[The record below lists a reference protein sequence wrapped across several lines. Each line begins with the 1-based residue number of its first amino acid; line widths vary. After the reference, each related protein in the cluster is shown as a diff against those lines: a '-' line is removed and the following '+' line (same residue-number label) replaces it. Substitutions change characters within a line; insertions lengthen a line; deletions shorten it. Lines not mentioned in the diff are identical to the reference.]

1 MISRAEFIRRITA
14 LALGAFAMPNAPAAR
29 ATPPNIVFILADDIG
44 YGDLGCYGATKVKTP
59 NLDRIAREGVK
70 CTDAHSPAA
79 VCTPTRYG
87 FITGQYAWRN
97 PKGDHI
103 LSGVAPLA
111 VPTNMPTVASV
122 LKDAGY
128 ATGIVGKWHLGFGTE
143 EKPVDY
149 NNEITPGPL
158 DLGFDYAFVI
168 PATGDRVPCV
178 YVENRRVVGLDPND
192 PIRVGYGAKVG
203 DDPTGLDHPELLK
216 IKADKSHSQTI
227 VNGVSRI
234 GYMSGGH
241 AARWVDENIADTITA
256 KAVSFI
262 ERSKEKPFFLFF
274 STHDIH
280 EPMVPHPRFRGTSE
294 CGWRGDVIHQ
304 LDWSVGQVLDAL
316 DKNGLAENTLIIFS
330 SDNGGAIKDTYDD
343 GTNALHTLQPPNGT
357 LRGQKGD
364 LYEGGHR
371 VPFIAR
377 WPGHI
382 PAGSN
387 SSATF
392 ALVDMMATYSAVVE
406 KPLPPNAGPD
416 SFNVLPA
423 LVGNAKPEALR
434 DHLVMQSNLSHT
446 LAIRKGPWKAI
457 LYRPP
462 KTPDKPSFLLF
473 NLDEDPSESIDLSKQ
488 NPEKL
493 NNLNALLE
501 SIKAQGH
508 SRPGYRD
515 FT

>member
-1 MISRAEFIRRITA
+1 MHSISRRSF
-14 LALGAFAMPNAPAAR
+14 LGGAIAAAAATNIAGGQAP
-29 ATPPNIVFILADDIG
+29 TPPNIVFILADDIG
-44 YGDLGCYGATKVKTP
+44 SGDLGCYGAAKVKTP
-59 NLDRIAREGVK
+59 NLDRIAHEGVK

-97 PKGDHI
+97 PMGDHI

-111 VPTNMPTVASV
+111 VPTKMPTIASV
-122 LKDAGY
+122 LKNAGY

-143 EKPVDY
+143 TDPVDY
-149 NNEITPGPL
+149 NKEVAPGPL
-158 DLGFDYAFVI
+158 DIGFDYAFVI

-178 YVENRRVVGLDPND
+178 YVENRRVAGLDPTD
-192 PIRVGYGAKVG
+192 PIRVSYGEKIG
-203 DDPTGLDHPELLK
+203 NDPTGLDHPELLK

-234 GYMSGGH
+234 GYMSGGNG
-241 AARWVDENIADTITA
+241 ARWVDEDMADTITG

-262 ERSKEKPFFLFF
+262 ERNKAKSFFLYFA
-274 STHDIH
+274 THDIH

-304 LDWSVGQVLDAL
+304 LDWSVGQILDTL
-316 DKNGLAENTLIIFS
+316 DRLGLAENTLVVFS

-343 GTNALHTLQPPNGT
+343 GTNALHALQPPNGA
-357 LRGQKGD
+357 LRGQKGE

-371 VPFIAR
+371 VPFLAR

-382 PAGSN
+382 KPEST

-392 ALVDMMATYSAVVE
+392 ALVDMIATFSAVAGRT
-406 KPLPPNAGPD
+406 LPRNAGPD

-423 LVGNAKPEALR
+423 LLDDPAANAVR
-434 DHLVMQSNLSHT
+434 DHLVMQSNASHT
-446 LAIRKGPWKAI
+446 LAIRKGPWKLI
-457 LYRPP
+457 VHRPP
-462 KTPDKPSFLLF
+462 KAPDKPSFVLF
-473 NLDEDPSESIDLSKQ
+473 NLDDDPSESNDLAKI
-488 NPEKL
+488 NPEKVSEL
-493 NNLNALLE
+493 NTLLE
-501 SIKAQGH
+501 SIKANGH
-508 SRPGYRD
+508 SRPSYSG
-515 FT
+515 

>member
-1 MISRAEFIRRITA
+1 MQRATSMA
-14 LALGAFAMPNAPAAR
+14 LAAAAMHRASAAN

-70 CTDAHSPAA
+70 CADAHSPAA

-97 PKGDHI
+97 PKGDRI

-128 ATGIVGKWHLGFGTE
+128 ATGIVGKWHLGFGTDE
-143 EKPVDY
+143 TPVDY
-149 NNEITPGPL
+149 NKDIAPGPL

-192 PIRVGYGAKVG
+192 PIQVSYGAKVG
-203 DDPTGLDHPELLK
+203 DDPTGLEHPELLK

-234 GYMSGGH
+234 GYMSGGN
-241 AARWVDENIADTITA
+241 AARWVDEDMADTITA
-256 KAVSFI
+256 KAISFI

-280 EPMVPHPRFRGTSE
+280 EPMVPNSRFRGTSE

-316 DKNGLAENTLIIFS
+316 DKNGLAENTLVIFS

-343 GTNALHTLQPPNGT
+343 GTNGLHALQPPNGA

-371 VPFIAR
+371 VPFVAR
-377 WPGHI
+377 WPGRI
-382 PAGSN
+382 APNST

-392 ALVDMMATYSAVVE
+392 ALVDMMATFSAAAE
-406 KPLPPNAGPD
+406 KSLAANAGPD

-423 LVGNAKPEALR
+423 LVGDAKAEALR
-434 DHLVMQSNLSHT
+434 NHLVMQSNLSHT
-446 LAIRKGPWKAI
+446 LAIRKGPWKLI
-457 LYRPP
+457 VHRPP
-462 KTPDKPSFLLF
+462 KSPDSPSFLLF
-473 NLDEDPSESIDLSKQ
+473 NLDEDPAESKDLSRKS
-488 NPEKL
+488 PEKL
-493 NNLNALLE
+493 KELNALLE
-501 SIKAQGH
+501 SIIARGH
-508 SRPGYRD
+508 SRPGYGEVS
-515 FT
+515 

>member
-1 MISRAEFIRRITA
+1 MTLAAALMRKATA
-14 LALGAFAMPNAPAAR
+14 TGAA
-29 ATPPNIVFILADDIG
+29 PPNIVFILADDIG

-87 FITGQYAWRN
+87 FITGQYAWRS

-122 LKDAGY
+122 MKDSGY
-128 ATGIVGKWHLGFGTE
+128 TTGIVGKWHLGFGTE
-143 EKPVDY
+143 ENPVDY
-149 NNEITPGPL
+149 NKEIAPGPL

-178 YVENRRVVGLDPND
+178 YVENRRVIGFDPND
-192 PIRVGYGAKVG
+192 PIRVSYGAKVG
-203 DDPTGLDHPELLK
+203 DDPTGLEHPELLK

-234 GYMSGGH
+234 GYMSGGN
-241 AARWVDENIADTITA
+241 AARWVDEDIADTITA

-262 ERSKEKPFFLFF
+262 DRSKDKPFFLFF

-280 EPMVPHPRFRGTSE
+280 EPMVPHPRFRGMSE

-304 LDWSVGQVLDAL
+304 LDWSVGLVLDAL
-316 DKNGLAENTLIIFS
+316 DRNGLAENTLIVFS

-343 GTNALHTLQPPNGT
+343 GTNALHALQPPNGV

-371 VPFIAR
+371 VPFVAR
-377 WPGHI
+377 WPGRI
-382 PAGSN
+382 APN
-387 SSATF
+387 SISSTTF
-392 ALVDMMATYSAVVE
+392 ALVDMVATFSAAAE
-406 KPLPPNAGPD
+406 KPLAANAGPD

-423 LVGNAKPEALR
+423 LTGDAKPEALR

-446 LAIRKGPWKAI
+446 LAIRKGPWKLI
-457 LYRPP
+457 VHRPP
-462 KTPDKPSFLLF
+462 KSPDNPSFLLF
-473 NLDEDPSESIDLSKQ
+473 NLENDPSELKDLSKR
-488 NPEKL
+488 NPEML
-493 NNLNALLE
+493 NELNALLE
-501 SIKAQGH
+501 SIKAQGN
-508 SRPGYRD
+508 SRPGY
-515 FT
+515 TGST